1 MSKRILTLNVN
12 GRVREDAVADSTL
25 LFDYLRDTAGLT
37 GTKQGCD
44 GGECGA
50 CTVLID
56 GQPRLAC
63 ITLAAGCEGLCIETI
78 ESLATD
84 GRMSRLQQAFHQQL
98 GTQCGFCT
106 PGMIMAAE
114 ALLRRNPAPSEA
126 QIREALSGN
135 LCRCTGYVKIIESVQ
150 AACGAGASACAC
162 AGERAAAAGAEC
174 GNRSDGLATR
184 FDAVNAGSEPQ
195 AGRAATPPR
204 HAVGQRTPLIDGI
217 EKVTGRAR
225 YTADLPFPDALVGRI
240 LRSPVAHGLIRAI
253 DTSAARAMPGVR
265 AVITGA
271 DFCAPYGVIPIAQNE
286 WPLARDKVRYRGEPL
301 LAVAAVDA
309 ATADAALA
317 AIVVDIEPLPAY
329 FNAADARAPGAA
341 TLHDNKRGNIEREV
355 EQCFG
360 DVEAGFAGADLV
372 REQTFHYA
380 EVAHGQIELNAA
392 VASYEPELG
401 RLTTHSVTQVPYYLH
416 LTLAQCLGM
425 DSAQIRVIKPF
436 VGGGFGHRVEPLNFE
451 MVTAALARAAGGSV
465 KLELSREDGFLT
477 HRGRPETDI
486 RLKLGMKKSGEI
498 TAVDCEITQRGGAY
512 GGYGLVT
519 ILYAGALLH
528 ALYRLAA
535 VKYRGH
541 RVYTNTPPCG
551 AMRGHGAVDAR
562 HAFESLLDACAR
574 ELGLDPFAVRRANLI
589 TPPWR
594 TLNDLQVNS
603 YGIPDCLAWVEQ
615 ASGWKARRGRLP
627 RGRGLGV
634 ACSHYVSGSAK
645 PVHWSG
651 EPHAVINLKLDF
663 DGSVTVLTGASD
675 IGQGSSTLLAQVVA
689 EVLMLPMNRI
699 RVIATDSALTPKDN
713 GSYSSRVSFMVGNAA
728 LRAAQELLRV
738 LVAAAATRL
747 KVSAEQ
753 IEWLGE
759 RCVVAGAQHSPL
771 AAAAPPPQTP
781 GRGSLH
787 GHGKD
792 ASDAPALP
800 GQGLDFAEVVSA
812 ALVDSG
818 TLIVKGTWSTPPE
831 TQGGKFR
838 GAAVGSTAGFSY
850 AAQVVEVEVD
860 EATGVVRV
868 EHVWVAHDCGFAINP
883 LAVEGQVQGAV
894 WMGMGQALSE
904 ETQYHEGLPLRANL
918 LDYRIPTIAESPP
931 IDVKLIETHDPLG
944 PFGAKEASEGAL
956 HGFAP
961 ALTNAIFDA
970 IGIRLSELPATPD
983 RVLEAIH
990 ARQREDRLRARR
1002 SASATPVAER
1012 A

>member
-1 MSKRILTLNVN
+1 
-12 GRVREDAVADSTL
+12 GARVHS
-25 LFDYLRDTAGLT
+25 
-37 GTKQGCD
+37 
-44 GGECGA
+44 
-50 CTVLID
+50 
-56 GQPRLAC
+56 
-63 ITLAAGCEGLCIETI
+63 
-78 ESLATD
+78 
-84 GRMSRLQQAFHQQL
+84 
-98 GTQCGFCT
+98 
-106 PGMIMAAE
+106 
-114 ALLRRNPAPSEA
+114 
-126 QIREALSGN
+126 
-135 LCRCTGYVKIIESVQ
+135 
-150 AACGAGASACAC
+150 
-162 AGERAAAAGAEC
+162 
-174 GNRSDGLATR
+174 
-184 FDAVNAGSEPQ
+184 
-195 AGRAATPPR
+195 
-204 HAVGQRTPLIDGI
+204 VGQRTPLIDDI

-225 YTADLPFPDALVGRI
+225 YTADLPFGDALVGRI
-240 LRSPVAHGLIRAI
+240 LRSPVAHGLIRGI
-253 DTSAARAMPGVR
+253 DTTAARALPGVR

-271 DFCAPYGVIPIAQNE
+271 DFAAPYGVIPIAQNE

-301 LAVAAVDA
+301 AAVAAVDE
-309 ATADAALA
+309 ATAEAALA
-317 AIVVDIEPLPAY
+317 AIVLDIEPLPAY
-329 FNAADARAPGAA
+329 FSAADARAPGALV
-341 TLHDNKRGNIEREV
+341 LHEKKLGNIEREV
-355 EQCFG
+355 EQSFG
-360 DVEAGFAGADLV
+360 DVDAGFAAADLV

-425 DSAQIRVIKPF
+425 DSAQIRVVKPF

-451 MVTAALARAAGGSV
+451 MVTAALARAAGATV
-465 KLELSREDGFLT
+465 KTELSREDGFLT

-486 RLKLGMKKSGEI
+486 RLKLGMKKNGAI

-562 HAFESLLDACAR
+562 HAFESLLDSMAV
-574 ELGLDPFAVRRANLI
+574 ELGLDPLAARRANLI
-589 TPPWR
+589 IPPWR

-603 YGIPDCLAWVEQ
+603 YGIPDCLDWVEQ
-615 ASGWKARRGRLP
+615 ASLWKTRRAKLP
-627 RGRGLGV
+627 RGRGLGL

-689 EVLMLPMNRI
+689 EVLMLPMARI

-728 LRAAQELLRV
+728 LRAAQTMRQL
-738 LVAAAATRL
+738 LVAAAAKRL
-747 KVSAEQ
+747 EVTPDE
-753 IEWLGE
+753 IEWEGE
-759 RCVVAGAQHSPL
+759 CCGVAGTDRVLTFAQ
-771 AAAAPPPQTP
+771 
-781 GRGSLH
+781 
-787 GHGKD
+787 
-792 ASDAPALP
+792 
-800 GQGLDFAEVVSA
+800 VVDA
-812 ALVDSG
+812 ALVDTG
-818 TLIVKGTWSTPPE
+818 TLFVKGTWSTPPE

-850 AAQVVEVEVD
+850 AAQVVEVSVD
-860 EATGVVRV
+860 EDTGVVKV
-868 EHVWVAHDCGFAINP
+868 ERVWVAHDCGFAINP

-904 ETQYHEGLPLRANL
+904 ETQYHEGLPLRPNM

-931 IDVKLIETHDPLG
+931 IDVKLIESHDPLG
-944 PFGAKEASEGAL
+944 PFGAKEASEG
-956 HGFAP
+956 
-961 ALTNAIFDA
+961 
-970 IGIRLSELPATPD
+970 
-983 RVLEAIH
+983 
-990 ARQREDRLRARR
+990 
-1002 SASATPVAER
+1002 
-1012 A
+1012 